1 MHAAVD
7 EKYYSYYTYDHGGER
22 RLKLT
27 GDNKLLDVN
36 ANFMATYTILNE
48 HTLYPSAYMVLTNR
62 GYTKHYYAG
71 AERVAARLGG
81 GGLNAMGNAIG
92 YSDTL
97 LAKADTLFGQS
108 LEQVNSRAL
117 NGNDIDCIL
126 GNGFAKEEFGHPID
140 GIPCQMQAG
149 VDFFHDPFKDMVHS
163 MLDDSH
169 NGQEREVYFYHSD
182 HLGSASWITD
192 SGGQAIQHL
201 QYLPYG
207 EPYINQ
213 HPFGYNERF
222 TFTGK
227 ERDEETG
234 FGYFGARYMDHELMT
249 MWLSID
255 PMADK
260 YPGISSYAYC
270 AWNPMKLVDPDG
282 MEINPVF
289 GSNGQF
295 RGCTKEGYT
304 GSIIIYDGDINFN
317 QLTKDQLIE
326 TTSKNKQKAEEYTFS
341 DFRNTMTDNA
351 KSMMYTHIVSQR
363 NEYLV
368 RGATTPFQI
377 NRLKD
382 SKIFFKKAKKSNSG
396 GYITNIK
403 DRTIAA
409 TESNLI
415 PLTQSNAFAYE
426 ATVENIQASVI
437 IHEWYGHILRGW
449 CTKNKTHHFC
459 YSAVMNDPL
468 FKRTTT
474 NYQNY
479 IKEMYR
485 RLKP

>member
-1 MHAAVD
+1 MQQD
-7 EKYYSYYTYDHGGER
+7 CTISLER
-22 RLKLT
+22 
-27 GDNKLLDVN
+27 
-36 ANFMATYTILNE
+36 
-48 HTLYPSAYMVLTNR
+48 
-62 GYTKHYYAG
+62 
-71 AERVAARLGG
+71 
-81 GGLNAMGNAIG
+81 NAMSEGGIRWMYFDAFSSKSSDRNILINTYEQG
-92 YSDTL
+92 YSI
-97 LAKADTLFGQS
+97 AFWCRS
-108 LEQVNSRAL
+108 
-117 NGNDIDCIL
+117 
-126 GNGFAKEEFGHPID
+126 
-140 GIPCQMQAG
+140 
-149 VDFFHDPFKDMVHS
+149 
-163 MLDDSH
+163 
-169 NGQEREVYFYHSD
+169 
-182 HLGSASWITD
+182 
-192 SGGQAIQHL
+192 
-201 QYLPYG
+201 
-207 EPYINQ
+207 
-213 HPFGYNERF
+213 
-222 TFTGK
+222 FTGK

-234 FGYFGARYMDHELMT
+234 YGYFGARYMDHELMN
-249 MWLSID
+249 MWLSVD
-255 PMADK
+255 PLANK
-260 YPGISSYAYC
+260 YPSISPYAYC
-270 AWNPMKLVDPDG
+270 AGNPVKLVDPDG

-289 GSNGQF
+289 GSNGRF

-304 GSIIIYDGDINFN
+304 GSIIIYDGDIVFN

-363 NEYLV
+363 NGYLV
-368 RGATTPFQI
+368 RGAKTSFQI

-403 DRTIAA
+403 DRTITA

-449 CTKNKTHHFC
+449 CTKNNTHHFC